1 MAVEVEVATVAEE
14 GADSE
19 GEIEAVEDSVVVVV
33 TEAEAAGVAV
43 VVVAEV
49 VIYQKYW
56 KMCVVVHVR
65 RLLYVVPLSLR
76 VWSRR

>member
-1 MAVEVEVATVAEE
+1 MEVATVAEE